1 MRRAGAWGAAACR
14 VSRAC
19 AAPPALL
26 APASLVAP
34 LTPAHVA
41 ARAAS
46 WCAPKS
52 LLPAIAQSV
61 RHQPALAAAAAASA
75 AAAAAAGETACSHLC
90 RAAFAAAL
98 AGCCS
103 TASAEAA
110 AAPPAAGAG
119 ADDEALTGCDDAPP
133 AKHTPPPE
141 SGMAELLALARQH
154 WAPMLVV
161 ALLTLAST
169 LLKLMVTRR
178 TGALYEQI
186 RRAPSAGGG
195 VPSALSFRPL
205 ATVLGLRLG
214 EGVFKALQAW
224 AWARAAARIEAQL
237 ASKAFASLLTTDL
250 GALDKAHS
258 GVLASHVAQ
267 DAAEATRAL
276 ETLAFKGVRNV
287 TSVVAGAAA
296 LAAVS
301 SDISLCALAMVPPAT
316 ALFVAVGQ
324 WGARLAKAAT
334 AKTHAAAALAAE
346 RLGAVRTVRSFAQEA
361 AQCSRYDG
369 ALSVARDARDAHAAA
384 HAVHV
389 GLLTALPGMGMGLWL
404 FSALQR
410 HLACPA

>member
-1 MRRAGAWGAAACR
+1 M
-14 VSRAC
+14 S
-19 AAPPALL
+19 
-26 APASLVAP
+26 
-34 LTPAHVA
+34 
-41 ARAAS
+41 
-46 WCAPKS
+46 
-52 LLPAIAQSV
+52 Q
-61 RHQPALAAAAAASA
+61 
-75 AAAAAAGETACSHLC
+75 
-90 RAAFAAAL
+90 
-98 AGCCS
+98 
-103 TASAEAA
+103 
-110 AAPPAAGAG
+110 
-119 ADDEALTGCDDAPP
+119 GCDDAPP
-133 AKHTPPPE
+133 PEHASPPK
-141 SGMAELLALARQH
+141 SGGGMAELLLLAQQH

-169 LLKLMVTRR
+169 LLKLLVTRR

-186 RRAPSAGGG
+186 KRAPAGGG
-195 VPSALSFRPL
+195 APSALSRRPL

-237 ASKAFASLLTTDL
+237 ASKAFASLLTTDME
-250 GALDKAHS
+250 ALDRHS
-258 GVLASHVAQ
+258 GTLETLRVAQ

-316 ALFVAVGQ
+316 LLFVAVGQ

-334 AKTHAAAALAAE
+334 AKAHSAAALAAE

-361 AQCSRYDG
+361 AQCGHYDG
-369 ALSVARDARDAHAAA
+369 ALAAARDARDAHAAA

-389 GLLTALPGMGMGLWL
+389 GLLTALPGMGMGMWL
-404 FSALQR
+404 FSA
-410 HLACPA
+410 

>member
-1 MRRAGAWGAAACR
+1 MDDNETLQGCGDD
-14 VSRAC
+14 V
-19 AAPPALL
+19 
-26 APASLVAP
+26 P
-34 LTPAHVA
+34 L
-41 ARAAS
+41 
-46 WCAPKS
+46 
-52 LLPAIAQSV
+52 
-61 RHQPALAAAAAASA
+61 
-75 AAAAAAGETACSHLC
+75 
-90 RAAFAAAL
+90 
-98 AGCCS
+98 
-103 TASAEAA
+103 
-110 AAPPAAGAG
+110 
-119 ADDEALTGCDDAPP
+119 
-133 AKHTPPPE
+133 AKHTPLPE

-195 VPSALSFRPL
+195 VPSALSCRPL
-205 ATVLGLRLG
+205 AAVLGLRLG

-237 ASKAFASLLTTDL
+237 ASKAFASLLTTDM

-258 GVLASHVAQ
+258 GALASHVAQ

-301 SDISLCALAMVPPAT
+301 SDISLCALAMVPPST

-369 ALSVARDARDAHAAA
+369 ALAVARDARDAHAAA
-384 HAVHV
+384 YAVHV